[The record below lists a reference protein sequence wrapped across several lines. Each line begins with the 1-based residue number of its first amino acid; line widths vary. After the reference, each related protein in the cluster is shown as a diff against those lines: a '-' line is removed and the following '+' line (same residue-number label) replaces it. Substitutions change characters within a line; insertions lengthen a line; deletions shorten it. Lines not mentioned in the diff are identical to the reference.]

1 MNKDDFIFAKMN
13 PEFKDWYFTVTGE
26 TRKELTSKYMEQ
38 SLVCIEGVIYSEIDD
53 VILIQKLFPFNFRY
67 DIVENEELK
76 SFVIS
81 IINDMKKEE
90 S

>member
-1 MNKDDFIFAKMN
+1 MNKDDFIFAKMK

-38 SLVCIEGVIYSEIDD
+38 SLVCIEGVVYSESDD
-53 VILIQKLFPFNFRY
+53 FILVQKLFPFNFRY

-76 SFVIS
+76 SFVID
-81 IINDMKKEE
+81 IINDMNKEE